1 METLSNFGQVALKW
15 DPKNL
20 EIRTMSV
27 EKTLEPLVL
36 QVTTLVSTKG
46 PSKKKKGKSKRASA
60 LVAAVEKAT
69 DIFIERGEQI
79 AYENPDITQEM
90 LSAVEEVR
98 KTGSA
103 MSVAAREFS
112 EDPCSSLKRGNMVR
126 AARNLLS
133 AVTRLLILADMVDVH
148 LLLKS
153 LHVVEDDLDKLR
165 NASSQDELMN
175 NMRQF
180 GRNANELIKQA
191 AKRQQELKD
200 PQLRD
205 DLAAARAV
213 LKKHSTMLLTASK
226 VYVRHPELDLAK
238 VNRDHI
244 LKQVCEAVN
253 TISDVA
259 QGKSSQPQDVYVGAG
274 ELAAAL
280 DDFDEGIIMDPRA
293 YNEVR
298 SRPSLEERL
307 ESIIS
312 AAALMADADCT
323 RDERRERI
331 VGECNAVRQAL
342 QDLLSEYMSNM
353 GTKDRTPELERA
365 IGHMYRKTK
374 DLRRQLRKAVVDH
387 VSDSFLETN
396 MPLLDLIEAARSGNE
411 KVVRERAD
419 IFTKHAEKLVEVA
432 NLVCSMSNNEDGVKM
447 VRYAADQIETLCP
460 QVINAALILAARSN
474 SKVAQENM
482 EAYRLAWENQVR
494 ILTEAVDDITTID
507 DFLAVSE
514 NHILED
520 VNKCVLALQEGDAL
534 DLRNTAGAIQG
545 RSARVC
551 NVVEAEMD
559 NYEPCIYTKRVLE
572 AVKVLRE
579 QVMSKFAQRVDV
591 AVDAL
596 SSNSPKDVDENDF
609 IDASRLVYDGVR
621 EIRRAVLMNREA
633 MRKMNEEDKQKIM
646 QQVELFRREKLTFD
660 SEVAKWDDTGNDII
674 YLAKHMCMIMMEM
687 TDFTRG
693 RGPLKTT
700 MDVINAA
707 KKISEAGTKLD
718 KLTREI
724 ADQCPESSTKKD
736 LLAYLQRIALYC
748 HQIQITSKVKADV
761 QNISGELIVSGVML
775 DSATSLIQAAKNLM
789 NAVVYTVKYSYVAS
803 TKYTRQGTV
812 SSPIV
817 VWKMKAPEKKPLV
830 RPEKPEEVRA
840 KVRRASQKKTQNPVH
855 ALSEF
860 QSPTDAV

>member
-1 METLSNFGQVALKW
+1 M
-15 DPKNL
+15 
-20 EIRTMSV
+20 
-27 EKTLEPLVL
+27 
-36 QVTTLVSTKG
+36 
-46 PSKKKKGKSKRASA
+46 GKSKRASA
-60 LVAAVEKAT
+60 LVGAVEKAT
-69 DIFIERGEQI
+69 ENFIQKGDQI

-90 LSAVEEVR
+90 LAAVDEVR
-98 KTGSA
+98 KTGDA
-103 MSVAAREFS
+103 MSIAAREFS

-153 LHVVEDDLDKLR
+153 LHVVEDDLNRLK
-165 NASSQDELMN
+165 NASSQDELLN

-205 DLAAARAV
+205 DLAAARAM

-238 VNRDHI
+238 VNRDFI
-244 LKQVCEAVN
+244 LKQVCDAVN

-259 QGKSSQPQDVYVGAG
+259 QGKSCQPTDIYSGAG

-280 DDFDEGIIMDPRA
+280 DDFDEGVIMDPMT
-293 YNEVR
+293 YSEKR
-298 SRPSLEERL
+298 SRQLLEERL

-331 VGECNAVRQAL
+331 VAECNAVRQAL

-353 GTKDRTPELERA
+353 GQKDNSPGLDRA
-365 IGHMYRKTK
+365 IDQMCRKTR

-387 VSDSFLETN
+387 VSDSFLETTT
-396 MPLLDLIEAARSGNE
+396 PLIELIEAAKTGNE
-411 KVVRERAD
+411 KRVREKAD

-447 VRYAADQIETLCP
+447 VRYAAAQIESLCP
-460 QVINAALILAARSN
+460 QVINAASILTVRPN

-482 EAYRLAWENQVR
+482 TAYRQAWEVQVR

-520 VNKCVLALQEGDAL
+520 VNKCVMALQVGDAE
-534 DLRNTAGAIQG
+534 DLRTTAGAIQG

-572 AVKVLRE
+572 AVKVLRD
-579 QVMSKFAQRVDV
+579 QVMSKFDQRVEA
-591 AVDAL
+591 AVNAL
-596 SSNSPKDVDENDF
+596 SSNSNKDVDENDF

-621 EIRRAVLMNREA
+621 EIRRAVLMNRDEDELDPEDVELDDPYNLETRTSAHTGDQTVDEYPDISGICTAREA
-633 MRKMNEEDKQKIM
+633 MRKMTEEDKQKIA

-674 YLAKHMCMIMMEM
+674 FLAKHMCMIMMEM

-724 ADQCPESSTKKD
+724 AEQCPESSTKKD

-761 QNISGELIVSGVML
+761 QNISGELIVSGL

-789 NAVVYTVKYSYVAS
+789 NAVVLTVKYSYVAS

-812 SSPIV
+812 T
-817 VWKMKAPEKKPLV
+817 L
-830 RPEKPEEVRA
+830 
-840 KVRRASQKKTQNPVH
+840 
-855 ALSEF
+855 
-860 QSPTDAV
+860 